1 MSEITEKVAY
11 LRGLADGLGIG
22 QDTPVEKVL
31 AQVLETME
39 LMAEQMEMLESAQD
53 ETLGYVETVDENVSD
68 LEDIIFGDDDDDFDD
83 FDDWEGCEGCAM
95 PQDDED
101 SSDEE

>member
-31 AQVLETME
+31 AQLP
-39 LMAEQMEMLESAQD
+39 LRPW
-53 ETLGYVETVDENVSD
+53 N
-68 LEDIIFGDDDDDFDD
+68 
-83 FDDWEGCEGCAM
+83 
-95 PQDDED
+95 
-101 SSDEE
+101 